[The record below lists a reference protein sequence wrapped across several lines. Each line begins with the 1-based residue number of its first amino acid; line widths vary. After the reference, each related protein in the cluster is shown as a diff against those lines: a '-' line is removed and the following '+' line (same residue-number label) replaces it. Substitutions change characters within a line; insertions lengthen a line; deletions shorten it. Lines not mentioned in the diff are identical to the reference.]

1 MADQVSVAEN
11 IERVSTA
18 GFELAQQLHGVSA
31 SGKEIQ
37 EEINSFRSQLQSLD
51 VLLATS
57 FDESSDLMDE
67 VLENTLKEGRPCS
80 RNASINEVS
89 FSPISTPPFS
99 PRMAFHRE
107 TDHNHAARNL
117 DLETDCQSC
126 SSSFTEGDFH
136 DVDLDD
142 LDCNREDATHLLLG
156 DIQIF
161 SPTQSLAQSMLDSD
175 QLELR
180 APTPQTENQ
189 DLESSPRIQI
199 THASDTG
206 LKSPI
211 PLSHSRRISGC
222 STLQG
227 SVHEDEEFPMRK
239 DGNGDVIQVIE
250 IPLKS
255 PGRKRGS
262 KASWAGVICICGM
275 AWTGL
280 GIPIEGGLGVYRG
293 LN

>member
-1 MADQVSVAEN
+1 MNDQVSVTEN
-11 IERVSTA
+11 IEKLSNA
-18 GFELAQQLHGVSA
+18 GFELARQLHGVSEP
-31 SGKEIQ
+31 SKEVH

-51 VLLATS
+51 ILLASTY
-57 FDESSDLMDE
+57 DESSDLMDE
-67 VLENTLKEGRPCS
+67 VLENTLKEGPCS
-80 RNASINEVS
+80 RTASINEVS
-89 FSPISTPPFS
+89 FSPTSTPPFS

-107 TDHNHAARNL
+107 GHHNYAPRNL
-117 DLETDCQSC
+117 DLEADCQSC

-142 LDCNREDATHLLLG
+142 LDCDREDATHLLLG

-161 SPTQSLAQSMLDSD
+161 SPTKNLAQSMLESN

-180 APTPQTENQ
+180 APTPQAEKKELQ
-189 DLESSPRIQI
+189 SSPRMQI
-199 THASDTG
+199 THANDTG

-211 PLSHSRRISGC
+211 SLSHSRRISGC

-239 DGNGDVIQVIE
+239 DANEDVIHVIE
-250 IPLKS
+250 IPLTT

-262 KASWAGVICICGM
+262 SLFGSIKKVVA
-275 AWTGL
+275 
-280 GIPIEGGLGVYRG
+280 R
-293 LN
+293 N